1 MLLAPASHHS
11 TWMVRAT
18 LIAFP
23 MAEQPLPRF
32 FLALMV
38 IATVLLGLV
47 IAPVVKELFLAAVF
61 AGMLWPIQQWLSAR
75 LRGKRGLAA
84 GLITFAVVVLLI
96 GPVAMIVTFII
107 RDGADGVRFVSEAV
121 RSDDVAGLVDRLPA
135 SARDTVRDAIAQMPS
150 EPKEMLGHL
159 DGRGAE
165 AASVVTKAL
174 VATGSLAFHTV
185 MMLIALFFLLVRGR
199 ELVGWLDSVS
209 PLRRGET
216 LELLATFRKVS
227 FAVIASAAV
236 TAAVQAGAAVIGYLI
251 ASVPSPVFFG
261 LVTFFVAFI
270 PAIGAAVVCL
280 FAALLLLV
288 TGHPYMAV
296 FLAAWGIV
304 VVGLV
309 DNLVKPLLIRRGLEI
324 HGAVVFFSLIGGL
337 AIFGAIGLLVGPMAV
352 AFFLAVLRIYH
363 RDYTPGDARVPA
375 VPGLQSGLLD
385 PPPAAHAEIVTPSGA
400 PAPAP

>member
-1 MLLAPASHHS
+1 
-11 TWMVRAT
+11 
-18 LIAFP
+18 

-32 FLALMV
+32 FLALML

-47 IAPVVKELFLAAVF
+47 IMPVVKELFLAAVF
-61 AGMLWPIQQWLSAR
+61 AGVLWPVQQWLSAR
-75 LRGKRGLAA
+75 LRGRRGLAA
-84 GLITFAVVVLLI
+84 GLISFAVVVLLV
-96 GPVAMIVTFII
+96 GPVAMMVTFII

-121 RSDDVAGLVDRLPA
+121 HSEDVAGLVERLPGG
-135 SARDTVRDAIAQMPS
+135 ARDTVRDAIAQMPR
-150 EPKEMLGHL
+150 EPKEMLGQL

-165 AASVVTKAL
+165 AASAVTKAL

-209 PLRRGET
+209 PLRRGQT

-324 HGAVVFFSLIGGL
+324 HGAVVFFSLIGGI

-363 RDYTPGDARVPA
+363 RDYTPDDARVPS

-385 PPPAAHAEIVTPSGA
+385 PPPAAHAEIVTPSGS
-400 PAPAP
+400 PATSP